1 MKQYKNY
8 ILDLYGT
15 LINIHTNERW
25 PYFWQKMAEY
35 YNCFGTS
42 YRGKELEERYRLLC
56 RQKEAEL
63 GEKLGTAFPEIEL
76 REVFR
81 ELLGEKGKEIRDM
94 DQWLCDTACFF
105 RIFARF
111 RYCLYPGTL
120 PALTELKKRGRG
132 VYLLSNAQRCFTEPE
147 MKGTGIW
154 DLFDGIFISSDRQ
167 IKKPD
172 PAFMKDLL
180 AEYGLDPGECVMIG
194 NEYGSDMKIAADC
207 GVDGIFLNTDAHS
220 PEECLALGQSLPF
233 RPPVIDDLRQ
243 LLDA

>member
-1 MKQYKNY
+1 
-8 ILDLYGT
+8 
-15 LINIHTNERW
+15 
-25 PYFWQKMAEY
+25 
-35 YNCFGTS
+35 
-42 YRGKELEERYRLLC
+42 
-56 RQKEAEL
+56 
-63 GEKLGTAFPEIEL
+63 
-76 REVFR
+76 
-81 ELLGEKGKEIRDM
+81 
-94 DQWLCDTACFF
+94 
-105 RIFARF
+105 
-111 RYCLYPGTL
+111 
-120 PALTELKKRGRG
+120 
-132 VYLLSNAQRCFTEPE
+132 